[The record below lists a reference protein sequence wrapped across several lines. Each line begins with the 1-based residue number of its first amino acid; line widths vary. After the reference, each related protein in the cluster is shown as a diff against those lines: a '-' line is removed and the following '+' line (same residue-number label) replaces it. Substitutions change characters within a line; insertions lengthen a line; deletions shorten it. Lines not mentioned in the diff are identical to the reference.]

1 VVIAELVMIFV
12 FGGSPDI
19 MDWIVAVLFC
29 GYLGY
34 DWARAQSIPKTLDNA
49 IDSAAS
55 IYMDIIILFI
65 RILEIMGRR

>member
-1 VVIAELVMIFV
+1 MSVFV
-12 FGGSPDI
+12 
-19 MDWIVAVLFC
+19 
-29 GYLGY
+29 
-34 DWARAQSIPKTLDNA
+34 LDNA